1 MSKRSVNVIWGG
13 ESIWQDIRPGD
24 TIALP
29 YEYPPGL
36 VLAAEEGP
44 GWVLVLVGGRLVRF
58 GRHVLTDDPVLVRPE
73 LAEADELI
81 ANLRVVI
88 DILES

>member
-1 MSKRSVNVIWGG
+1 MSKQNVTWRG

-29 YEYPPGL
+29 YECPPGL
-36 VLAAEEGP
+36 VLAAEEGL
-44 GWVLVLVGGRLVRF
+44 GWVLVLVAGRLVRF
-58 GRHVLTDDPVLVRPE
+58 GKHVLSDDPVLVRPE
-73 LAEADELI
+73 SAEADELV

-88 DILES
+88 DVLES